1 MLFVGGAKKRWIAAL
16 VAVGIAAA
24 PLVWTNMSTEQRSRV
39 TALFEEIDPG
49 KTPSDDAYH
58 LYQARR
64 TFAFGGVVGSL
75 LGGDAVDDLDAFP
88 LPEGQGDFIL
98 CSVAER
104 FGLLGVGV
112 VFAAYALYAKAGLR
126 IAATTNDP
134 FARIAATGLIAVVAV
149 QVVVN
154 AAMLA
159 GLLPVT
165 GLPLPFLSYGGSAL
179 LIQGVS
185 VGLLVRWHVVDNK

>member
-1 MLFVGGAKKRWIAAL
+1 M
-16 VAVGIAAA
+16 
-24 PLVWTNMSTEQRSRV
+24 
-39 TALFEEIDPG
+39 TALFEETRPG
-49 KTPSDDAYH
+49 KTPSDDTYQF
-58 LYQARR
+58 YQARR

-88 LPEGQGDFIL
+88 LSEGQGDFIL

-126 IAATTNDP
+126 IAATTKRP
-134 FARIAATGLIAVVAV
+134 VRPASPATGLVAVVAV